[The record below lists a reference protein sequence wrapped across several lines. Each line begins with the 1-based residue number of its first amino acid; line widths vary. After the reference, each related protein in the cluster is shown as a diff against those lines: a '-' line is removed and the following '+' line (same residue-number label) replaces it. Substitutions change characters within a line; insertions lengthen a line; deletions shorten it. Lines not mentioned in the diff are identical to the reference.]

1 MAPTLKLK
9 NKQLKKIFLFLM
21 HEYFYLENET
31 VLFQDIVLLLFLN
44 QEIFY
49 LPIIDHVDDLPF
61 SMININR
68 FYFRA
73 LFRI

>member
-9 NKQLKKIFLFLM
+9 NKQLQKIFLFLKR
-21 HEYFYLENET
+21 EYFYLGNET
-31 VLFQDIVLLLFLN
+31 GLYLDIILLHFLD

-49 LPIIDHVDDLPF
+49 LPIIDHDDDLLF
-61 SMININR
+61 SMININQ
-68 FYFRA
+68 FYFRG

>member
-9 NKQLKKIFLFLM
+9 NKQLEKIFLFLM
-21 HEYFYLENET
+21 REYFYLENET